1 MTTIFTKGDVKRKFL
16 TTVAEEWSDTADLQ
30 SEIDK
35 LEAEDCLVVDIKI
48 IKSCEA
54 GVGTIL
60 IQYMT
65 QYVIEYLSP
74 LYEVIAT
81 YSKVDGRL
89 CNESIGV
96 YSTIEEAEAAER
108 KHGGRTRIVKHSPRV
123 IEFS

>member
-16 TTVAEEWSDTADLQ
+16 TVESKDRTEMSYLQ
-30 SEIDK
+30 SELDT
-35 LEAEDCLVVDIKI
+35 LEAEDCLIVDVKVL
-48 IKSCEA
+48 KSL
-54 GVGTIL
+54 VIDNSLYHMT
-60 IQYMT
+60 YM
-65 QYVIEYLSP
+65 IEYLSP

-96 YSTIEEAEAAER
+96 YSTIEEAESAEIKR
-108 KHGGRTRIVKHSPRV
+108 GDHARIVKHSPRV

>member
-1 MTTIFTKGDVKRKFL
+1 MTTIFTKGDLKRKFL
-16 TTVAEEWSDTADLQ
+16 TVESKDRTEMSYLQ
-30 SEIDK
+30 SELDT
-35 LEAEDCLVVDIKI
+35 LEAEDCLIVDVKVL
-48 IKSCEA
+48 KSL
-54 GVGTIL
+54 VIDDSLYHMT
-60 IQYMT
+60 YM
-65 QYVIEYLSP
+65 IEYLSP

-96 YSTIEEAEAAER
+96 YMTIEEAEAAER

>member
-1 MTTIFTKGDVKRKFL
+1 MTTIFTKGDVKRKFV
-16 TTVAEEWSDTADLQ
+16 TTIAKEWSDTADLQ
-30 SEIDK
+30 SEIEK
-35 LEAEDCLVVDIKI
+35 LEAEDCLIVDIKI

-54 GVGTIL
+54 VVGTIL
-60 IQYMT
+60 TQYMT
-65 QYVIEYLSP
+65 QYMIEYLSP

-81 YSKVDGRL
+81 HSKVDGRL